1 MQIPRI
7 PANEAERLAE
17 LRRLRSLDTLPE
29 SIFEN
34 LTELA
39 AELCETPMAAISLVD
54 ENRQWFKSRI
64 GIEVP
69 ETSRDVAFC
78 AHAILDDQGLV
89 VRDASIDPR
98 FADNPL
104 VKEGPHIQFY
114 AGIPLVTGDNHKIGT
129 LCVMDRQAREL
140 SELQLRVLSVLARQV
155 SRLLEQRSTE
165 MELQKARGML
175 EEAMEASQRNHA
187 IIAELNIIQEQFINK
202 PSDSEAFDMILA
214 LLLRVT
220 KSEYGFIGEVLLDE
234 QQQPFLKTH
243 ALTNIAWD
251 EATRKFYQENAPQGL
266 AFRNLKTL
274 FGHIMTDKKPV
285 IANDPGHDP
294 RRGGLPA
301 GHPALNAFLGIPIM
315 LGNELVGALGVAN
328 REGGYNEKIIDEI
341 APLVTTYANLIQA
354 RRDRIQRE
362 TAERQLVENEA
373 RLQRVID
380 ASGLGYWDWN
390 IETGETVF
398 SEQWLGMLGYGPAEL
413 EQKADTWLMLMH
425 PDDKERVEKILHEHF
440 SGANDTYA
448 VEHRLKTKSGEW
460 RWILSEGK
468 VVARGAG
475 GEPLRMSGIHKD
487 IHDKKTVEEQARQLE
502 ISQTMIQEVHH
513 RIKNNLQIVSSML
526 AFQERKAKDPAVVA
540 DFEVTRNRVATI
552 ALLHES
558 LYRSSRLDRISL
570 NVLCRDL
577 VKQIKEAFGRDA
589 GRVAFKLEVEDIPLN
604 YDQAGPCALILN
616 ELITNAIK
624 HAFTGQSC
632 GMISITGKL
641 DTDARLVHLIL
652 SDDGIG
658 MKEAPSAAPGKS
670 IGMMLVHRLTEQLD
684 ATLVLEPVTKGSTWQ
699 ITFKEAT

>member
-1 MQIPRI
+1 MQVPRI
-7 PANEAERLAE
+7 PADEAERLAE
-17 LRRLRSLDTLPE
+17 LKRLRALDTLPE
-29 SIFEN
+29 TIFED

-54 ENRQWFKSRI
+54 ENRQWFKSRM
-64 GIEVP
+64 GIEAP

-89 VRDASIDPR
+89 VGDASKDDR
-98 FADNPL
+98 FHDNPL
-104 VKEGPHIQFY
+104 VTNGPHIKFY
-114 AGIPLVTGDNHKIGT
+114 AGIPLITGSNQKIGT
-129 LCVMDRQAREL
+129 LCVMDRKAREL
-140 SELQLRVLSVLARQV
+140 SELQVRVLTVLARQV

-165 MELQKARGML
+165 VELQKARGML
-175 EEAMEASQRNHA
+175 EDAVEASERNHA
-187 IIAELNIIQEQFINK
+187 IIAELNVIQEQFINK

-220 KSEYGFIGEVLLDE
+220 KSEYGFIGEVLFDE
-234 QQQPFLKTH
+234 QQQPYLKTH

-251 EATRKFYQENAPQGL
+251 DDTRKFYADNAPQGL
-266 AFRNLKTL
+266 VFRNLKTL

-285 IANDPGHDP
+285 IANNPGHDP
-294 RRGGLPA
+294 RRGGLPH

-315 LGNELVGALGVAN
+315 LGHDLVGALGVAN
-328 REGGYNEKIIDEI
+328 RENGYDETVIDEI

-354 RRDRIQRE
+354 RRDRVQRE
-362 TAERQLVENEA
+362 TAERKLIENEA

-398 SEQWLGMLGYGPAEL
+398 SEQWFGMLGYGPNEL

-425 PDDKERVEKILHEHF
+425 PDDKERVEKVLHEHF

-448 VEHRLKTKSGEW
+448 TEHRLRTKSGEW
-460 RWILSEGK
+460 RWILTEGK

-475 GEPLRMSGIHKD
+475 GEPIRMSGIHKD
-487 IHDKKTVEEQARQLE
+487 IHDKKTIEEQARQLQ

-570 NVLCRDL
+570 DVLCRDL
-577 VKQIKEAFGRDA
+577 VKQIKEAFGIDA
-589 GRVAFKLEVEDIPLN
+589 GSVAFKMEVEDVPLN

-624 HAFTGQSC
+624 HAFTGQPG

-641 DTDARLVHLIL
+641 DPDTRLVHLTL
-652 SDDGIG
+652 ADNGIG
-658 MKEAPSAAPGKS
+658 MKEEPSAVPGKS
-670 IGMMLVHRLTEQLD
+670 IGMMLVHRLIDQLD
-684 ATLVLEPVTKGSTWQ
+684 ATLVLEPSTKGSTWH
-699 ITFKEAT
+699 ITFKEAA